1 MGLKKYLAGSGKK
14 REFSDNS
21 TNDDNPKKQW
31 EGSLNDSENVDGIFR
46 KGLYSPD
53 SVEIYVNCIKESN

>member
-21 TNDDNPKKQW
+21 TNDDNPKKQR
-31 EGSLNDSENVDGIFR
+31 EVSLNDSENVDDIFR

-53 SVEIYVNCIKESN
+53 SVEI

>member
-1 MGLKKYLAGSGKK
+1 MGLKKYLAGSGKR

-46 KGLYSPD
+46 KGVYSPD
-53 SVEIYVNCIKESN
+53 SVEI